1 MKEKRIN
8 LYLINVLATMLILPL
23 LSIALEAVI
32 KKIPLSLELTAKYF
46 IGWAIGVRL
55 LIAGLRQSTRPQ
67 FTAEQIFNI
76 RDGGESLPIIREL
89 GFGNICL
96 GLIGII
102 SFFNSQWRLPAAVAG
117 GLYFGLAG
125 LLHAFRKAAT
135 RNELIAKISD
145 LFIFGIALLYT
156 VFILWQRQPSAS

>member
-1 MKEKRIN
+1 MKEKKIN

-23 LSIALEAVI
+23 LSIAVEAAVNKTPI
-32 KKIPLSLELTAKYF
+32 GTELTAKYF

-55 LIAGLRQSTRPQ
+55 LIAGLRQSARPQ

-76 RDGGESLPIIREL
+76 RHSSECLPIIREL
-89 GFGNICL
+89 GFANICL
-96 GLIGII
+96 GLIGVI
-102 SFFNSQWRLPAAVAG
+102 SIFNSQWRLPAAIAG
-117 GLYFGLAG
+117 GLYFGFAG
-125 LLHAFRKAAT
+125 LMHAFRKAAS

-156 VFILWQRQPSAS
+156 VLTLWQSGSPVL

>member
-1 MKEKRIN
+1 MKEKKIN

-23 LSIALEAVI
+23 LSTALEVAV
-32 KKIPLSLELTAKYF
+32 KKIPLSVELTAKYF

-76 RDGGESLPIIREL
+76 RDSRESHPIIREL
-89 GFGNICL
+89 GFANICL

-102 SFFNSQWRLPAAVAG
+102 SIFNSQWRLPAAAAG
-117 GLYFGLAG
+117 GLYFGFAG
-125 LLHAFRKAAT
+125 LMHAFRKAAS
-135 RNELIAKISD
+135 RNELTAKISD
-145 LFIFGIALLYT
+145 LFIFGIALLYI
-156 VFILWQRQPSAS
+156 VFTLCQPQPSAS

>member
-1 MKEKRIN
+1 MKEKKID

-23 LSIALEAVI
+23 LSIALEAAV
-32 KKIPLSLELTAKYF
+32 KKIPFSAELTAKYF

-76 RDGGESLPIIREL
+76 RDSSESLPIIREL
-89 GFGNICL
+89 GFANICL
-96 GLIGII
+96 GLIGIV
-102 SFFNSQWRLPAAVAG
+102 SFFYWEWRLAAAVAG
-117 GLYFGLAG
+117 GLYFGFAG
-125 LLHAFRKAAT
+125 FMHASRKAAS

-156 VFILWQRQPSAS
+156 VFTLWRSGSPAS